1 MKPDSIKVIAP
12 NFKKRWSGVTST
24 ILRLLPLQ
32 AKQIEIVA
40 VGPSLPANLPQ
51 ISFIGLLRLPA
62 FKPRIWHAR
71 RNLEMMAG
79 LILKQLLRKNLKL
92 VFTSAAQRH
101 HSSYTKKL
109 ISRMDAVIATS
120 QKSANYLEIPHVII
134 HHGIDTKI
142 FKPASNKVALR
153 RELDLPD
160 GKLVG
165 CFGRI
170 RPQKGV
176 DIFIEVMINVCAQDP
191 EVVGIVCGQTTS
203 EHKEFD
209 ANIKARVSNAGLSD
223 RILFLGTQPSN
234 RLPLLFAALDIYI
247 APQRNEGFGLT
258 PLEAMACGIPV
269 IATTAGAFE
278 EMVLEGKT
286 GHIVKIE
293 DIPNM
298 TKKLIKLLSNDVV
311 RTAFSKASTE
321 RISKQFKIEGEAKAI
336 VELYQDL
343 LSKPDNMK

>member
-1 MKPDSIKVIAP
+1 MKSDSIEVIAP

-24 ILRLLPLQ
+24 IFRLLPLQ

-51 ISFIGLLRLPA
+51 ISIMGLLKLPA
-62 FKPRIWHAR
+62 VKPRIWHAR
-71 RNLEMMAG
+71 RNLEMLAG
-79 LILKQLLRKNLKL
+79 LILKHLFRKNLKI

-101 HSSYTKKL
+101 HSSYTRKL

-120 QKSANYLEIPHVII
+120 QKSANYLEVPHAII
-134 HHGIDTKI
+134 HHGIDNEI
-142 FKPASNKVALR
+142 FKPTSNKVALR
-153 RELDLPD
+153 RELSLPE

-176 DIFIEVMINVCAQDP
+176 DIFIEIMITVCFQDP
-191 EVVGIVCGQTTS
+191 KAVAIICGQTTS
-203 EHKEFD
+203 DHMEFE
-209 ANIKARVSNAGLSD
+209 ARLKSRVADAGLSD
-223 RILFLGTQPSN
+223 RIIFLGTQPSD

-258 PLEAMACGIPV
+258 PLEAMASGVPV

-278 EMVLEGKT
+278 EMVLNGQT
-286 GHIVKIE
+286 GYIVEVE
-293 DIPNM
+293 DIVNM
-298 TKKLIKLLSNDVV
+298 TERLIELLSNDT
-311 RTAFSKASTE
+311 RRRALAKASIE
-321 RISKQFKIEGEAKAI
+321 RVAQHFDIKGEAAALVRIYK
-336 VELYQDL
+336 DL
-343 LSKPDNMK
+343 LSKA